1 MRARLFSRPRPAV
14 GRRGRGVDA
23 VGTPGRPPAPERAVH
38 PSSREG
44 TLRREW
50 FEAWA
55 GGGAVT
61 GEPSWSL
68 GGTDSSGTLVP
79 RERKRRDSQLGSG
92 DNYRSAERCGLTY
105 VSMIHRR

>member
-23 VGTPGRPPAPERAVH
+23 VGTPGRPPAPERAG
-38 PSSREG
+38 PADRR
-44 TLRREW
+44 TRNLRREW

-55 GGGAVT
+55 GGGSVT

-68 GGTDSSGTLVP
+68 GGSLRLTLVP
-79 RERKRRDSQLGSG
+79 RERKRRDSKLGSG

>member
-1 MRARLFSRPRPAV
+1 MRATPSSRPRLAA
-14 GRRGRGVDA
+14 GRRVWGVDT

-38 PSSREG
+38 PSWRESN
-44 TLRREW
+44 LQREW

-55 GGGAVT
+55 GGSSVI
-61 GEPSWSL
+61 GESSMSL
-68 GGTDSSGTLVP
+68 GGSLRLTLVP

-105 VSMIHRR
+105 VSRIHRR